1 MLTRFRPQLTYANV
15 VATAALVM
23 AATGGAYAATQLPR
37 NSVGPRQLRRS
48 SVSSSKVKDR
58 SLLSRDFKP
67 GQLPLGPQGLQGPV
81 GAQGLKGDKGDQGD
95 RGPSDAFK
103 ATNDFGQLRGLP
115 AGSYAINGKVVF
127 SGGTGL
133 ATLRCDLVAGPAT
146 GGGGATIV
154 DHSQASAT
162 TASGTTDL
170 AIPLQALATFT
181 EPQNLTTNCVGSAPG
196 GTPTLNNMRLTAVQV
211 GAIR

>member
-1 MLTRFRPQLTYANV
+1 
-15 VATAALVM
+15 M

-48 SVSSSKVKDR
+48 SVSSSKVKDH

-67 GQLPLGPQGLQGPV
+67 GQLPLGPQGLQGPQ
-81 GAQGLKGDKGDQGD
+81 GAQGLKGDKGDKGD
-95 RGPSDAFK
+95 VGERGPSDAFK
-103 ATNDFGQLRGLP
+103 ATSDFGQLRGLP
-115 AGSYAINGKVVF
+115 AGSYAINEKVVF

-133 ATLRCDLVAGPAT
+133 ATLRCDLVTTSAAGS
-146 GGGGATIV
+146 GGVTTL

-181 EPQNLTTNCVGSAPG
+181 EPQNLSTNCVGSAPG
-196 GTPTLNNMRLTAVQV
+196 GTPTLNNMRLSAVQV
-211 GAIR
+211 GAIH